1 MQPRK
6 HQRITALF
14 LALLLLTAALS
25 ACGPR
30 KEALLVGRWLLD
42 HEVKLDTGEEK
53 FADVTDTLFFR
64 FEADGTGE
72 VGSGTVSYA
81 IRWVL
86 DEDMLTIQV
95 EDHPEYLQYRIQE
108 LTLTDLIF
116 DFDADG
122 IRAYMIRH
130 GAKN

>member
-6 HQRITALF
+6 HQRITALC
-14 LALLLLTAALS
+14 LALLLLAAALS

-42 HEVKLDTGEEK
+42 YQVELDTGEK
-53 FADVTDTLFFR
+53 QLDDLTYTISFH

-72 VGSGTVSYA
+72 LGSGTDSYA
-81 IRWVL
+81 FRWVL

-95 EDHPEYLQYRIQE
+95 EDPPDSAQCTIQE

-116 DFDADG
+116 DANGF
-122 IRAYMIRH
+122 RVYMIKE
-130 GAKN
+130 GS